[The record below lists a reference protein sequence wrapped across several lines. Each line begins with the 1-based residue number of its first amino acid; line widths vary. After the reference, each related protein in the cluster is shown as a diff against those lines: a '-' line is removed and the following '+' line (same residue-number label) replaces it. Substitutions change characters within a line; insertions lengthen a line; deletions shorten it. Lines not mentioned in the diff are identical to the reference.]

1 MGKSSSFLERQT
13 GHPNYLYFSAILFE
27 NSIFFPNFV
36 AIKRKKY
43 GKEDFEATACGHTEL

>member
-1 MGKSSSFLERQT
+1 MEIIYT
-13 GHPNYLYFSAILFE
+13 FSAILFD
-27 NSIFFPNFV
+27 NSRVFSNFA